1 MTISGAWILFVV
13 LAGGTIAGGVMLLL
27 LRKVVHMMM
36 SLVLT
41 FVSLAGIYVFLSA
54 EFMAVV
60 QILLYSGAV
69 TIMLL
74 FGLMLS
80 KDKEEEP
87 VFTRTS
93 LRYVLVTLS
102 TIGFGV
108 MVYAGIL
115 QLPVMAGE
123 LTLPPDAVAPI
134 GKELFTKYFIP
145 FELTSVVLLAS
156 LVGAVILAKKEGN
169 ER

>member
-80 KDKEEEP
+80 KDKEEP

-123 LTLPPDAVAPI
+123 LTLPPDAVATI

>member
-115 QLPVMAGE
+115 QLPVMTGE

>member
-41 FVSLAGIYVFLSA
+41 FVSLAGIYVLLSA

-123 LTLPPDAVAPI
+123 LTLPPDAVATI